1 MHKEKHADSFHATFT
16 WPGSLHEGRKD
27 PKMQFELNMYAWNW
41 TESSQVLRKQVTW
54 GGSGQVSITLAPHCY
69 SPSLALSF
77 SAGCPV
83 AQAGFQLAV

>member
-1 MHKEKHADSFHATFT
+1 MLKERHADLFHATFT

-54 GGSGQVSITLAPHCY
+54 GGSGQVSVSITLAPHCY
-69 SPSLALSF
+69 SPSLPFL
-77 SAGCPV
+77 
-83 AQAGFQLAV
+83 FQQGVL